1 MVLRLL
7 VRLLEYNQRR
17 IFLRFV
23 YIDNSYLQLAPRAAH
38 TSLLHYCFT
47 ITTLIK
53 PVICERLA
61 KFKIFKYTCI
71 AIKNN
76 NKNCYIFI
84 RSPESLR

>member
-47 ITTLIK
+47 ITTLQQMN
-53 PVICERLA
+53 L
-61 KFKIFKYTCI
+61 
-71 AIKNN
+71 
-76 NKNCYIFI
+76 
-84 RSPESLR
+84 